1 MNIKLYI
8 AIVFLSARNIFLD
21 LTNSD
26 KNNDAQAAVT
36 NISPDLREK
45 STPTTKEVYLILPF
59 VIHVLH
65 TY

>member
-21 LTNSD
+21 KTNSD

-36 NISPDLREK
+36 NISPDLHEK

-59 VIHVLH
+59 VIHVSH